1 MDSKNLLIVGAVGVG
16 GYLAYQ
22 WYYGAGGYA
31 DQQACAADPTSA
43 DINFPGRLAYGVW
56 STAAAANQTAL
67 AYIASLPA
75 ATTAAQLALYAC
87 ARVAVTKYPS
97 LALAQAAATA
107 ETTAQG
113 GTVGAAV
120 AVPGGTGIS
129 MSAISGPV
137 GSPTLA
143 QQQAAANAAASN
155 AAASNSSAPTTPA
168 PSSLDTMYATL
179 KNQAAS
185 DSFFTGSG
193 DARTGSVDHWNYYLA
208 QLVPAGVTIPGGL
221 FSNVAG
227 DDPNNLTAAQYWAV
241 MAPWL
246 ASNAGLSGLGMYGGL
261 GAIVRAYRGR

>member
-1 MDSKNLLIVGAVGVG
+1 MDSNNLLIVGAVGVG
-16 GYLAYQ
+16 GYLAYR
-22 WYYGAGGYA
+22 WYYGSGGYA
-31 DQQACAADPTSA
+31 DQQACAAA
-43 DINFPGRLAYGVW
+43 NM
-56 STAAAANQTAL
+56 TAAQMQLAAAQINKGAADSNVTPA
-67 AYIASLPA
+67 AYIATLPA
-75 ATTAAQLALYAC
+75 SMTAQDLACL
-87 ARVAVTKYPS
+87 RVAVAQYPTA
-97 LALAQAAATA
+97 ALA
-107 ETTAQG
+107 
-113 GTVGAAV
+113 
-120 AVPGGTGIS
+120 
-129 MSAISGPV
+129 SAP
-137 GSPTLA
+137 
-143 QQQAAANAAASN
+143 AAAST
-155 AAASNSSAPTTPA
+155 ATASTAVTPA
-168 PSSLDTMYATL
+168 TAATPAAPVTPTPVTPAAPSALDTMYASL